1 MRGWV
6 SAIPLDSRRFYNLIR
21 VCSSE
26 GKDIYKGPILS
37 AGNQAPN
44 CIAKRIIKGGGVG
57 GSTFLSLE

>member
-1 MRGWV
+1 M
-6 SAIPLDSRRFYNLIR
+6 SATRLDARRFYKLIR

-44 CIAKRIIKGGGVG
+44 CIAKRIIKAGGVG
-57 GSTFLSLE
+57 GGTFLSLE